1 MPMPYLSQIIL
12 YPIKSLDG
20 VAVQQAIVLD
30 SGALQGDRE
39 YAIVDYQGK
48 FVNGK
53 RTAAVHKLRASF
65 NLSDRLVSLS
75 IAGAE
80 QTDQFHLDSDRVP
93 LEAWLSEYFGFPV
106 KLIHNAEMGFPDD
119 TNSPGP
125 TVISTETLEEVASWF
140 SGLSVDSLRKRMRTT
155 LEIADAEPFWEDQ
168 LYAQTGTFVPF
179 QIGTVQLM
187 GVNPCQRCI
196 VPTRDQETG
205 ESYPEFQKIF
215 TAQRKQTLPDWVDS
229 SRFNH
234 FYRLA
239 INTRLTPSE
248 ARKTLQVRDLVQL
261 EMRVK

>member
-1 MPMPYLSQIIL
+1 MPYLSRIIL

-20 VAVQQAIVLD
+20 IAVQQAMVLD

-53 RTAAVHKLRASF
+53 RTAAVHKLRATF
-65 NLSDRLVSLS
+65 DLGNRLVSLS
-75 IAGAE
+75 IAAS
-80 QTDQFHLDSDRVP
+80 DQAAPFHLDDDRVS
-93 LEAWLSEYFGFPV
+93 LEEWLSEYFGFPV

-125 TVISTETLEEVASWF
+125 TVISTATLETVASWF
-140 SGLSVDSLRKRMRTT
+140 PGLAVDSLRKRMRTT
-155 LEIADAEPFWEDQ
+155 LEIADVEPFWEDQ

-179 QIGTVQLM
+179 QIGMVNFM

-205 ESYPEFQKIF
+205 EAYPEFQKIF
-215 TAQRKQTLPDWVDS
+215 SDQRQQTLPDWVDT

-239 INTRLTPSE
+239 INTRLTPLES
-248 ARKTLQVRDLVQL
+248 RKMLRVGDSVHLGLETL
-261 EMRVK
+261 

>member
-1 MPMPYLSQIIL
+1 MPYLSQIIL
-12 YPIKSLDG
+12 YPIKSLNG
-20 VAVQQAIVLD
+20 IAVQQAMVLD

-53 RTAAVHKLRASF
+53 RTAAVHQLQASF
-65 NLSDRLVSLS
+65 NLSARLVFLN
-75 IAGAE
+75 IAGSSQAR
-80 QTDQFHLDSDRVP
+80 QFHLDNDRVP
-93 LEAWLSEYFGFPV
+93 LEGWLSEYFGFPV

-140 SGLSVDSLRKRMRTT
+140 PDLSVDSLRKRMRTT
-155 LEIADAEPFWEDQ
+155 LEIADVEPFWEDQ

-179 QIGTVQLM
+179 HIGAVNFM

-205 ESYPEFQKIF
+205 ESYPQFQKIF
-215 TAQRKQTLPDWVDS
+215 SAQRQQTLPDWVET

-239 INTRLTPSE
+239 INTRLTPLE
-248 ARKTLQVRDLVQL
+248 ARKMLQVGDLVHL
-261 EMRVK
+261 G

>member
-1 MPMPYLSQIIL
+1 MPYLSRIIL

-20 VAVQQAIVLD
+20 IAVQQAMVLD

-65 NLSDRLVSLS
+65 NLSDRQVFLKV
-75 IAGAE
+75 AGSD
-80 QTDQFHLDSDRVP
+80 QINQFHLDNDRVP
-93 LEAWLSEYFGFPV
+93 LEGWLSQYFGFPV

-119 TNSPGP
+119 TDSPGP
-125 TVISTETLEEVASWF
+125 TVISTETLEAVASWF
-140 SGLSVDSLRKRMRTT
+140 PDLSVDSLRKRMRTT
-155 LEIADAEPFWEDQ
+155 LEIADVEPFWEDQ

-179 QIGTVQLM
+179 HIGAVNFM

-196 VPTRDQETG
+196 VPTRNQETG
-205 ESYPEFQKIF
+205 ESYPQFQKIF
-215 TAQRKQTLPDWVDS
+215 SAQRQQTLPDWVET

-239 INTRLTPSE
+239 INTRLTPLE
-248 ARKTLQVRDLVQL
+248 ARKMLQVGDPVQL
-261 EMRVK
+261 G

>member
-1 MPMPYLSQIIL
+1 MPYLSRIIL

-20 VAVQQAIVLD
+20 IAVQQAMVLD

-53 RTAAVHKLRASF
+53 RTAAVHKLRATF
-65 NLSDRLVSLS
+65 DLGNRLVSLS
-75 IAGAE
+75 IAAS
-80 QTDQFHLDSDRVP
+80 DQAAPFHLDDDRVS
-93 LEAWLSEYFGFPV
+93 LEEWLSEYFGFPV

-125 TVISTETLEEVASWF
+125 TVISTATLETVASWF
-140 SGLSVDSLRKRMRTT
+140 PGLAVDSLRKRMRTN
-155 LEIADAEPFWEDQ
+155 LEIADVEPFWEDQ

-179 QIGTVQLM
+179 QIGMVNFM

-205 ESYPEFQKIF
+205 EAYPEFQKIF
-215 TAQRKQTLPDWVDS
+215 SDQRQQTLPNWVDT

-248 ARKTLQVRDLVQL
+248 GRKMLRGGDSVHLGLETL
-261 EMRVK
+261 